1 MRYFIFTILLVAP
14 LLLTAQSKKEQIATL
29 VLRVDSLSE
38 VLVNDRITNAQTLSD
53 KSDKIFQLSQENVA
67 LGNERD
73 SIMYMLNVLNDSIVQ
88 KNILLSKSS
97 QEIDSLERKKTLD
110 VIRSPPDW
118 FKRIY
123 IMPVKLISSREFSDY
138 EYSNTVDGYYLK
150 FELNNS
156 YIEVCYPFENRQ
168 YGSIDLDVNSL
179 LEGEYYSLMWS
190 PRFCGFDVESNCYEL
205 ELINLVESTREEFLN
220 YNYAYIDA
228 QYRR

>member
-1 MRYFIFTILLVAP
+1 MRYFIFTILLVVP
-14 LLLTAQSKKEQIATL
+14 LLLTAQSKKEQIAIL
-29 VLRVDSLSE
+29 NLKVDSLYD
-38 VLVNDRITNAQTLSD
+38 VMVNERINNDQKLSN
-53 KSDKIFQLSQENVA
+53 KRGEIFQLNQENLA

-73 SIMYMLNVLNDSIVQ
+73 SIIYMLNLLNDTIVQ
-88 KNILLSKSS
+88 KNILLSKSY
-97 QEIDSLERKKTLD
+97 QEIDSLERNKTLD

-123 IMPVKLISSREFSDY
+123 IMPVKLISSREFSEY

-168 YGSIDLDVNSL
+168 YGSIDLDVNSF

-220 YNYAYIDA
+220 YNYAYLDA